1 MQKHAFGKK
10 ALTLLLTLCMVF
22 TTIAPAASSVVYADS
37 VSDHTG
43 SSSVS
48 SVDPGNAS
56 SVATGGEEQNSGSSS
71 TPTQSQPDS
80 TSNSTSVPAADG
92 GGSDSTSAPP
102 ANSSSVPTDNGE
114 ETSSSSTSEI
124 PEDSSAPENEDGTGE
139 DESEEDK
146 ESEGDN
152 SAEEFIPLAII
163 DPETGDVI
171 EAEVGDEVTL
181 SSLLNR
187 DDILVSYQWQRMQQP
202 TKRVAANI
210 KPIYDYADGEATWY
224 SFPLEEKTEAETLR
238 DNPEA
243 KWYGIEMYYAIVDA
257 LDKIDVDSSN
267 VKVAWRT
274 PNFALDGYTITASNT
289 NGTVEIYA
297 DKNEQRYVGRQNA
310 DGKWE
315 FGNAEEL
322 VKEEASWVDIEGATD
337 PTYTFV
343 VAEEDYEASFRCKV
357 SVLDE
362 EYLSKC
368 IDILAEQGIELT
380 EEQKAE
386 GQSIYSIVM
395 RVHSDAWDAAQ
406 QDPAEVQKQNFN
418 AMASTFSA
426 VRAGGP
432 RLSADAQWIEGL
444 NGSYQ
449 YITKDTYDRV
459 LKWFNEGRISP
470 QEAGRYWTYLNTG
483 GWKSTATANVLDENG
498 MPTGKTRIYNGFTLT
513 DGRLEVNSEWYGKTV
528 YFRVA
533 GSSGTGTAIDIPA
546 YTDLEIG
553 PDGEYIEAASGT
565 RYKKVVTF
573 LNPYVP
579 DTRSVYKNY
588 LDTATKDGWL
598 SDSAGA
604 DIHIQLYA
612 VNGEDFN
619 ADPQRYMVDAEGNY
633 RMDSVGWGVCTQEE
647 PDISGKAYWVLKDYI
662 ANGYGFITGHD
673 TMYSYAGA
681 YYDNFGV
688 DLDEASIDP
697 NDGTTWYY
705 DINSWMPGTT
715 ASDHN
720 GNTSTMRGGHF
731 YMNQLMGSNAGN
743 VNSDTV
749 EPSDAPSMILSLG
762 GSHGVYEKNA
772 NFGSTQLNVR
782 MNGYSADMAIESPK
796 YRTPTNY
803 PYFFQEGEVFQG
815 AETHTNQQAAFGP
828 IWVDYYGKSIYA
840 EKYGWES
847 EPRYWTID
855 GQVGTNNFYL
865 SGIGNYLMNQVGHL
879 PENSASLNEARLFTN
894 TVMFVSQ
901 RKQCEICAANQNG
914 QETVHFVRRVN
925 TANMDTVL
933 KALQNGGSY
942 WYPIDGCY
950 QLTDSIT
957 LPEDWTAIKGFSGHW
972 NSDVY
977 EVKLNSKGTPL
988 LANDKAE
995 GTSGWNLGTNSSKG
1009 TQNVFNN
1016 SKDMIRTTGVARVLG
1031 DLNDLFGTSKSY
1043 AGYTVEI
1050 RGSDNT
1056 KYMSAGE
1063 KYSCTVNS
1071 DSKYVISNL
1080 PCIYDSIAKTGILK
1094 ARVFDQSGKEV
1105 TEYGSIMVNVNKDF
1119 WNNDMTIPL
1128 YLGSF
1133 SAEPVQNYTTYESAQ
1148 GIYRAEARSNEPFSL
1163 ARWEYRTSASDS
1175 WETLP
1180 TDWDVS
1186 VNTKVFEPGTT
1197 AGTTDLY
1204 TIESTL
1210 SLNSADPIWNDYDFR
1225 AVFTSDAHGE
1235 WNTYEYY
1242 WLGSKVSNDPF
1253 EGASQKKVWKD
1264 GATGHLNVLLWPVY
1278 AESGDDVTAN
1288 ESASATFRAYGYALS
1303 DGTPISVQWEYGRL
1317 LYVENG
1323 KEVYDWK
1330 PVGSDNEFGGLEVV
1344 TTPTPVREQRYEQ
1357 NYALHSVAPNND
1369 LDLFWK
1375 KAGFYGVESKL
1386 TVKKL
1391 DIDQTGIRFRAH
1403 FTATS
1408 SHGTKYDWYSD
1419 IANEKSG
1426 SWNTSNGFFGD
1437 YKYTTVQDHSNDL
1450 TVKAPE
1456 LWLVTSKSESFAD
1469 GLLYPDL
1476 MTPDEYGQTLLL
1488 KTVSATTC
1496 TGTAAYQATIYY
1508 KPSELTPTPTW
1519 QYMTYTDRTPKDW
1532 NTQVAQSLGYTGVTV
1547 SVKNSAPVPATYNGE
1562 SGWMAITSTMYIEN
1576 APITMYNSENL
1587 LKYYFRCVG
1596 TTSYETVRRTKSLA
1610 ATDKWG
1616 GLTMD
1621 YAIAIWHNGV
1631 IGYDG
1636 ANKVNGITAT
1646 DANGLA
1652 EATKDKTYSDWY
1664 YPNLAIKVPTGHH
1677 VNTAIVYFDDDAGY
1691 NGQDSLLVD
1700 TAGLNS
1706 LGISVSQNNGKY
1718 LILVSGTKDTV
1729 ETSTWERALREY
1741 VGFRTYDEAN
1751 YTKESII
1758 NGTTGGGGIKW
1769 VVDEARFAGTQL
1781 DPSSGHLYKIV
1792 DWGTAVSWD
1801 TANQRAQSLDSE
1813 LGMTGYLAEITSA
1826 TENSVVSGLLGNRN
1840 AWLGGKRL
1848 SSGSWRWNK
1857 SNTTFG
1863 YTNWASG
1870 AQTTNANL
1878 YMKPGGGW
1886 NSAPVV
1892 TTTSSDKTYVSG
1904 WTAAAG
1910 ASGTKVAAYTAPI
1923 YIPADYPNPH
1933 TVTVYFNAHSN
1944 SYAGDTGVFAQALVN
1959 GSWQM
1964 LSNGATTNI
1973 NGYPWIVCNGSYGN
1987 GQTYSLP
1994 AGTTAIRGG
2003 HWNNAAMVVYSVD
2016 VAIAIHATARVT
2028 TTTTSN
2034 PVTSAVIEYEP
2045 QSLGMAITDHSA
2057 WDTAVIGTKVQADIE
2072 EGGNSIAAVI
2082 KGNTKI
2088 YDGLPI
2094 EPESFAVSGSKGA
2107 NASLFEVTYEAVE
2120 PGNYADYT
2128 SRTIN
2133 GADYRDTGAVNA
2145 TRYHATVKLTQKA
2158 IDAGWV
2164 LDTTLSQL
2172 ECDLVIQQR
2181 PVHVYSYHNDK
2192 VYDRASAGIIN
2203 NITPKAADGV
2213 SGIIA
2218 GDIVQV
2224 NTTTVMGNYV
2234 DKDGGEAIHNS
2245 LTNNGGDEYN
2255 MYRNKTLNDL
2265 FIVHSDTSDPHHNYR
2280 MGSEDF
2286 TGAINQR
2293 GVYVHSLYLDDPEK
2307 PRNVKTYDG
2316 TTAATIRD
2324 ILIDNVV
2331 AGDSLGVKDKTMN
2344 GVYSTANAG
2353 EKLNADGTVQT
2364 DRLKKLEENIITASK
2379 AAELSGNDYG
2389 DYFIEKEEYSGAI
2402 SRALIEA
2409 RAKNKRN
2416 IYGSAEIETPWNITD
2431 FDASSSARVD
2441 GWLSATGL
2449 LGSDKL
2455 DLSTPGLI
2463 FGALDKNGNKLT
2475 FDETTD
2481 VGRYM
2486 VSIRGLNEAN
2496 YPVLKNYIV
2505 AVYEGILE
2513 IYPREVVVTAADIDW
2528 YEEDQGVP
2536 KAHSIFEMM
2545 NDDEETYRNVGSDDT
2560 DAYSNMKLV
2569 GNDTVEQYIR
2579 LTDGGTAPALTSSDG
2594 MLSKSTDSAMK
2605 EFGSGNDRN
2614 TVFHNGSNIDYHT
2627 FWHTMAPPI
2636 YLDLKNDQTLHP
2648 CDWCEK
2654 YHRFTM
2660 GTDHWTVTGYELR
2673 VNQDKEKGKVLDVAT
2688 TVNPL
2693 GETVQ
2698 NYELRFV
2705 SGTLRVH
2712 PKLRFQL
2719 KATVPM
2725 YVCMYGYAGDGE
2737 VVEPED
2743 YGITNYSNG
2752 AIEITDIDVSGDG
2765 WMIVDKDQ
2773 KDLLRG
2779 EMTMNLYG
2787 TQVLLGHNKPANPE
2801 RWIIAGD
2808 SSDDDSGTKM
2818 VIPMTCYI
2826 AGGNVN
2832 EQQESYVTKVTYT
2845 IAEHGITVPKVD
2857 GVDWPDQIGGEPVFE
2872 STED

>member
-2192 VYDRASAGIIN
+2192 VY
-2203 NITPKAADGV
+2203 
-2213 SGIIA
+2213 
-2218 GDIVQV
+2218 
-2224 NTTTVMGNYV
+2224 
-2234 DKDGGEAIHNS
+2234 
-2245 LTNNGGDEYN
+2245 
-2255 MYRNKTLNDL
+2255 
-2265 FIVHSDTSDPHHNYR
+2265 
-2280 MGSEDF
+2280 
-2286 TGAINQR
+2286 
-2293 GVYVHSLYLDDPEK
+2293 
-2307 PRNVKTYDG
+2307 
-2316 TTAATIRD
+2316 
-2324 ILIDNVV
+2324 
-2331 AGDSLGVKDKTMN
+2331 
-2344 GVYSTANAG
+2344 
-2353 EKLNADGTVQT
+2353 
-2364 DRLKKLEENIITASK
+2364 
-2379 AAELSGNDYG
+2379 
-2389 DYFIEKEEYSGAI
+2389 
-2402 SRALIEA
+2402 
-2409 RAKNKRN
+2409 
-2416 IYGSAEIETPWNITD
+2416 
-2431 FDASSSARVD
+2431 
-2441 GWLSATGL
+2441 
-2449 LGSDKL
+2449 
-2455 DLSTPGLI
+2455 
-2463 FGALDKNGNKLT
+2463 
-2475 FDETTD
+2475 
-2481 VGRYM
+2481 
-2486 VSIRGLNEAN
+2486 
-2496 YPVLKNYIV
+2496 
-2505 AVYEGILE
+2505 
-2513 IYPREVVVTAADIDW
+2513 
-2528 YEEDQGVP
+2528 
-2536 KAHSIFEMM
+2536 
-2545 NDDEETYRNVGSDDT
+2545 
-2560 DAYSNMKLV
+2560 
-2569 GNDTVEQYIR
+2569 
-2579 LTDGGTAPALTSSDG
+2579 
-2594 MLSKSTDSAMK
+2594 
-2605 EFGSGNDRN
+2605 
-2614 TVFHNGSNIDYHT
+2614 
-2627 FWHTMAPPI
+2627 
-2636 YLDLKNDQTLHP
+2636 
-2648 CDWCEK
+2648 
-2654 YHRFTM
+2654 
-2660 GTDHWTVTGYELR
+2660 
-2673 VNQDKEKGKVLDVAT
+2673 
-2688 TVNPL
+2688 
-2693 GETVQ
+2693 
-2698 NYELRFV
+2698 
-2705 SGTLRVH
+2705 
-2712 PKLRFQL
+2712 
-2719 KATVPM
+2719 
-2725 YVCMYGYAGDGE
+2725 AGDGE

>member
-1 MQKHAFGKK
+1 M
-10 ALTLLLTLCMVF
+10 
-22 TTIAPAASSVVYADS
+22 
-37 VSDHTG
+37 
-43 SSSVS
+43 
-48 SVDPGNAS
+48 
-56 SVATGGEEQNSGSSS
+56 
-71 TPTQSQPDS
+71 
-80 TSNSTSVPAADG
+80 
-92 GGSDSTSAPP
+92 
-102 ANSSSVPTDNGE
+102 
-114 ETSSSSTSEI
+114 
-124 PEDSSAPENEDGTGE
+124 
-139 DESEEDK
+139 
-146 ESEGDN
+146 
-152 SAEEFIPLAII
+152 
-163 DPETGDVI
+163 
-171 EAEVGDEVTL
+171 
-181 SSLLNR
+181 
-187 DDILVSYQWQRMQQP
+187 
-202 TKRVAANI
+202 
-210 KPIYDYADGEATWY
+210 
-224 SFPLEEKTEAETLR
+224 
-238 DNPEA
+238 
-243 KWYGIEMYYAIVDA
+243 
-257 LDKIDVDSSN
+257 
-267 VKVAWRT
+267 
-274 PNFALDGYTITASNT
+274 
-289 NGTVEIYA
+289 
-297 DKNEQRYVGRQNA
+297 
-310 DGKWE
+310 
-315 FGNAEEL
+315 
-322 VKEEASWVDIEGATD
+322 
-337 PTYTFV
+337 
-343 VAEEDYEASFRCKV
+343 
-357 SVLDE
+357 
-362 EYLSKC
+362 
-368 IDILAEQGIELT
+368 
-380 EEQKAE
+380 
-386 GQSIYSIVM
+386 
-395 RVHSDAWDAAQ
+395 
-406 QDPAEVQKQNFN
+406 
-418 AMASTFSA
+418 
-426 VRAGGP
+426 
-432 RLSADAQWIEGL
+432 
-444 NGSYQ
+444 
-449 YITKDTYDRV
+449 
-459 LKWFNEGRISP
+459 
-470 QEAGRYWTYLNTG
+470 
-483 GWKSTATANVLDENG
+483 
-498 MPTGKTRIYNGFTLT
+498 
-513 DGRLEVNSEWYGKTV
+513 
-528 YFRVA
+528 
-533 GSSGTGTAIDIPA
+533 
-546 YTDLEIG
+546 
-553 PDGEYIEAASGT
+553 
-565 RYKKVVTF
+565 
-573 LNPYVP
+573 
-579 DTRSVYKNY
+579 
-588 LDTATKDGWL
+588 DTATKDGWL

-1944 SYAGDTGVFAQALVN
+1944 SYKMMTRQRAPMLICAQSQIETLTATMMGNPNIKPTVLYGILSQFSVQGGTNTRRRRMSGGRVMKTKKFVGSFAFRTEPLTPEQEALV
-1959 GSWQM
+1959 
-1964 LSNGATTNI
+1964 
-1973 NGYPWIVCNGSYGN
+1973 P
-1987 GQTYSLP
+1987 
-1994 AGTTAIRGG
+1994 
-2003 HWNNAAMVVYSVD
+2003 
-2016 VAIAIHATARVT
+2016 
-2028 TTTTSN
+2028 
-2034 PVTSAVIEYEP
+2034 
-2045 QSLGMAITDHSA
+2045 
-2057 WDTAVIGTKVQADIE
+2057 
-2072 EGGNSIAAVI
+2072 
-2082 KGNTKI
+2082 
-2088 YDGLPI
+2088 
-2094 EPESFAVSGSKGA
+2094 
-2107 NASLFEVTYEAVE
+2107 
-2120 PGNYADYT
+2120 
-2128 SRTIN
+2128 
-2133 GADYRDTGAVNA
+2133 
-2145 TRYHATVKLTQKA
+2145 KLTEKHVVDRWLMLICQHIKE
-2158 IDAGWV
+2158 
-2164 LDTTLSQL
+2164 TTGRS
-2172 ECDLVIQQR
+2172 R
-2181 PVHVYSYHNDK
+2181 P
-2192 VYDRASAGIIN
+2192 I
-2203 NITPKAADGV
+2203 
-2213 SGIIA
+2213 
-2218 GDIVQV
+2218 
-2224 NTTTVMGNYV
+2224 
-2234 DKDGGEAIHNS
+2234 
-2245 LTNNGGDEYN
+2245 
-2255 MYRNKTLNDL
+2255 
-2265 FIVHSDTSDPHHNYR
+2265 
-2280 MGSEDF
+2280 
-2286 TGAINQR
+2286 
-2293 GVYVHSLYLDDPEK
+2293 
-2307 PRNVKTYDG
+2307 
-2316 TTAATIRD
+2316 
-2324 ILIDNVV
+2324 
-2331 AGDSLGVKDKTMN
+2331 
-2344 GVYSTANAG
+2344 
-2353 EKLNADGTVQT
+2353 
-2364 DRLKKLEENIITASK
+2364 
-2379 AAELSGNDYG
+2379 
-2389 DYFIEKEEYSGAI
+2389 
-2402 SRALIEA
+2402 
-2409 RAKNKRN
+2409 RN
-2416 IYGSAEIETPWNITD
+2416 I
-2431 FDASSSARVD
+2431 
-2441 GWLSATGL
+2441 
-2449 LGSDKL
+2449 
-2455 DLSTPGLI
+2455 
-2463 FGALDKNGNKLT
+2463 
-2475 FDETTD
+2475 
-2481 VGRYM
+2481 
-2486 VSIRGLNEAN
+2486 
-2496 YPVLKNYIV
+2496 
-2505 AVYEGILE
+2505 
-2513 IYPREVVVTAADIDW
+2513 
-2528 YEEDQGVP
+2528 
-2536 KAHSIFEMM
+2536 
-2545 NDDEETYRNVGSDDT
+2545 
-2560 DAYSNMKLV
+2560 
-2569 GNDTVEQYIR
+2569 
-2579 LTDGGTAPALTSSDG
+2579 
-2594 MLSKSTDSAMK
+2594 
-2605 EFGSGNDRN
+2605 
-2614 TVFHNGSNIDYHT
+2614 
-2627 FWHTMAPPI
+2627 
-2636 YLDLKNDQTLHP
+2636 
-2648 CDWCEK
+2648 
-2654 YHRFTM
+2654 
-2660 GTDHWTVTGYELR
+2660 
-2673 VNQDKEKGKVLDVAT
+2673 
-2688 TVNPL
+2688 
-2693 GETVQ
+2693 
-2698 NYELRFV
+2698 
-2705 SGTLRVH
+2705 
-2712 PKLRFQL
+2712 
-2719 KATVPM
+2719 
-2725 YVCMYGYAGDGE
+2725 
-2737 VVEPED
+2737 
-2743 YGITNYSNG
+2743 
-2752 AIEITDIDVSGDG
+2752 
-2765 WMIVDKDQ
+2765 
-2773 KDLLRG
+2773 LLRG
-2779 EMTMNLYG
+2779 EPGTGKTEMYVGIAAGCHLPLYTFAANAMTEPFDMYGQFVPVDENGNQIGDKIPLTKVLSGLPSAQDMSMDPVMSYQEITGVFKENATPVDCMAAAFNLAQKSLNVGDGKQRFKFVPGQLIYAMKNGGVWGFDEVTLPMNPGVVPTLNPAMDNTQSITLPTGEIVRRHPDCIFVG
-2787 TQVLLGHNKPANPE
+2787 TTNIDLEGCRNMNQAWQDRCQLIIDLPEPTDEVLLE
-2801 RWIIAGD
+2801 RLKAMVDFDQVPDAASIDLKRFVSAYKQLKEIAKKKRLDDGVIGPRKLADWVQSFLWVTRDPILSAEITIIPGAT
-2808 SSDDDSGTKM
+2808 SD
-2818 VIPMTCYI
+2818 
-2826 AGGNVN
+2826 AGGIS
-2832 EQQESYVTKVTYT
+2832 ELRQKIQDLFK
-2845 IAEHGITVPKVD
+2845 
-2857 GVDWPDQIGGEPVFE
+2857 
-2872 STED
+2872 